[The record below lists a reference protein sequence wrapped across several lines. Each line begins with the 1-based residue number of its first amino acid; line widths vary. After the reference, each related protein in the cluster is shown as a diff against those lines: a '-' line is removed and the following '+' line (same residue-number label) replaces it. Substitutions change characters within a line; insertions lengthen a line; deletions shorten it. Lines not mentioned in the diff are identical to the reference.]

1 MHLKSCVRQSL
12 FIGGDT
18 SSRLRS
24 QSFKIASSVL
34 GVALVCVIERHEGGP
49 CELSRSQKLK
59 ETLVCENFETGDCAV
74 GMFQIKM
81 IQKINK
87 KYLFLFLIQNIYL
100 SILI

>member
-34 GVALVCVIERHEGGP
+34 GMALVLIERHEGGP
-49 CELSRSQKLK
+49 CGPCEVSRSQKLK
-59 ETLVCENFETGDCAV
+59 ETLVCRNFEIDDCAV
-74 GMFQIKM
+74 ETFQIKM
-81 IQKINK
+81 IQKKIK
-87 KYLFLFLIQNIYL
+87 NICF
-100 SILI
+100 